1 MYNVFGAGQYALWLD
16 TMYEKYP
23 NWNQRTFAI
32 PLEWPSAFDIGH
44 LTTKHRKELVEEL
57 NTVEQKVRN
66 PNTLKFISQ
75 CKTWI
80 INRDMPSNVPQSFQQ
95 LTEAMDKQ
103 RSTKLTELD
112 SRFKEYL

>member
-1 MYNVFGAGQYALWLD
+1 MVIADVIDNDSWRIWPQGDSSKQLD
-16 TMYEKYP
+16 K
-23 NWNQRTFAI
+23 QSFR
-32 PLEWPSAFDIGH
+32 DG
-44 LTTKHRKELVEEL
+44 EEL

-80 INRDMPSNVPQSFQQ
+80 INRDMPSNVPQSFQK

>member
-1 MYNVFGAGQYALWLD
+1 MLIARTLITQIVFY
-16 TMYEKYP
+16 KVYP
-23 NWNQRTFAI
+23 KSTYMV
-32 PLEWPSAFDIGH
+32 
-44 LTTKHRKELVEEL
+44 KHL

-80 INRDMPSNVPQSFQQ
+80 INRDMPSNVPQSFQK